1 MLKTNFATYSI
12 DILALIFL
20 YGLLKSSNILNNNR
34 KKPFLF
40 GIMLTIIVIL
50 LEAGTILTINE
61 NIRSRT
67 LNILFNVFGFALSPI
82 IPIALI
88 AIINIKIIRTHKF
101 MLLPTF
107 INIVAAILSPLLGLI
122 FYVDANN
129 QYIRGN
135 HFFIFVMVYIINLV
149 LLLISSV
156 LICKKHHY
164 PIIWKSIFLCIFT
177 ISGTSIQLVVPSV
190 YTSWHC
196 ITLSLIMYFL
206 LLSEFDNSFDTLSGL
221 YNRATFE
228 KAAKQIEKQ
237 KTFTV
242 IVIDINDFKI
252 VNDTYGHNYGD
263 SVINSIAVILKES
276 LDNRYT
282 CYRVGGD
289 EFFILSKETNKD
301 KIEYHLKKIID
312 TLSEK
317 RTIDSR
323 LPTISYGYSVFQGDK
338 KPDFQKILKEADDQ
352 MYYFKNLHKTS
363 H

>member
-149 LLLISSV
+149 LL
-156 LICKKHHY
+156 
-164 PIIWKSIFLCIFT
+164 F
-177 ISGTSIQLVVPSV
+177 
-190 YTSWHC
+190 
-196 ITLSLIMYFL
+196 
-206 LLSEFDNSFDTLSGL
+206 
-221 YNRATFE
+221 
-228 KAAKQIEKQ
+228 
-237 KTFTV
+237 
-242 IVIDINDFKI
+242 
-252 VNDTYGHNYGD
+252 
-263 SVINSIAVILKES
+263 
-276 LDNRYT
+276 
-282 CYRVGGD
+282 
-289 EFFILSKETNKD
+289 
-301 KIEYHLKKIID
+301 
-312 TLSEK
+312 
-317 RTIDSR
+317 
-323 LPTISYGYSVFQGDK
+323 
-338 KPDFQKILKEADDQ
+338 
-352 MYYFKNLHKTS
+352 
-363 H
+363 